1 MVSDIKRKILV
12 IGIGNIGF
20 RHCQSLLNLSGIEL
34 HAVDINRK
42 NIEKISNFFKK
53 LNKEKNELFCYSSVS
68 NIRNSG
74 DSNINKRKFD
84 LVIISTNSD
93 VRFSIFKEITK
104 KFVFKYIVFEKFV
117 FSKKIEFAK
126 AQSILKNKNITSWVN
141 CPRRMQD
148 IYLFI
153 KNFLVKR
160 KNKFHLL
167 YKASN
172 WQMSSNL
179 IHFIDIFC
187 FLSSS
192 ENIKISSIKLA
203 TAIFK
208 SKRKN
213 FQDFFGELIFYNK
226 KGDMLTII
234 NSKKKI
240 NTKFFIKSNRD
251 LIKIDE
257 KSGIISIN
265 GKLKKISI
273 LKQSQLSQ
281 IFAKNIFNKKKI
293 LLTAFEKSKLYHLF
307 ILNIFQNFYNK
318 NSIKIT

>member
-12 IGIGNIGF
+12 IGIGSIGF
-20 RHCQSLLNLSGIEL
+20 RHCQSLLNLSEIEL
-34 HAVDINRK
+34 HVVDIKRN
-42 NIEKISNFFKK
+42 NIQKISNFFKK
-53 LNKEKNELFCYSSVS
+53 SKKKNNKLFCYSSVS
-68 NIRNSG
+68 NICHSG
-74 DSNINKRKFD
+74 ETNINKQKFD

-104 KFVFKYIVFEKFV
+104 KFIFKYIIFEKFV
-117 FSKKIEFAK
+117 FSKKLEFLK
-126 AQSILKNKNITSWVN
+126 TQSILKNKNITSWVN

-148 IYLFI
+148 IYIFI
-153 KNFLVKR
+153 KNLLIKK
-160 KNKFHLL
+160 KNKFHLF
-167 YKASN
+167 YEGSN

-192 ENIKISSIKLA
+192 ENIKISDTNLA
-203 TAIFK
+203 TTIFK

-226 KGDMLTII
+226 KGNTLTII

-240 NTKFFIKSNRD
+240 NTKFFIKCNED
-251 LIKIDE
+251 LINIDE

-265 GKLKKISI
+265 GKLKKFSI

-293 LLTAFEKSKLYHLF
+293 LLATFEKSKFYHLF
-307 ILNIFQNFYNK
+307 ILNIFQNFYNQ